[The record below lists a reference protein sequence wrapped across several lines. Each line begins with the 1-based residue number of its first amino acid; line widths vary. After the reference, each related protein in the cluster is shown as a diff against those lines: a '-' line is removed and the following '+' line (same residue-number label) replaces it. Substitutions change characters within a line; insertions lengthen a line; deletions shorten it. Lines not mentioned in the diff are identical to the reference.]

1 MGSVN
6 RWKKFVESEYPEKE
20 KFPED
25 WKNKSA
31 LEKLCMI
38 RTLRPDRVIYALK
51 LFIEERLGSKYVQSR
66 QMKFSKSFEE
76 CNCYTPIF
84 FILSPGVDPLKDVEK
99 LGIEMGFTFDNN
111 NFHNVSLGQG
121 QEQIAERA
129 IDIASD
135 MGHWVI
141 LQNIHLVLK
150 WLPTL
155 EKKMTQEDKAVHQD
169 FRLFIS
175 SEPAANP
182 HETTIPQGNLKNYE
196 FQ

>member
-1 MGSVN
+1 MDKSILGSVN
-6 RWKKFVESEYPEKE
+6 RWKNFVESEYPEKE

-38 RTLRPDRVIYALK
+38 RALK

-121 QEQIAERA
+121 QEKIAERA

-135 MGHWVI
+135 MGHFTEYTFGVKM
-141 LQNIHLVLK
+141 VADVR
-150 WLPTL
+150 
-155 EKKMTQEDKAVHQD
+155 EKNDT
-169 FRLFIS
+169 RR
-175 SEPAANP
+175 
-182 HETTIPQGNLKNYE
+182 
-196 FQ
+196 